1 MKAQVVIIGGG
12 PSGLLLSQLLM
23 LRGIDTVILEK
34 HSEEHVL
41 KRIRAGV
48 IESGSINVLSEAE
61 VSERISLEGQ
71 KHHGTML
78 TFGQKILRVN
88 FSELIQQHVTVFGQT
103 EITKDLYSAQKSIN
117 ARIFHNVQNVSPN
130 NILEAKSS
138 VSFLTSS
145 NVTKTIECD
154 FIIGCDGFHGV
165 SRTCIPDSQKNIYE
179 RTYPFGWL
187 GILSETPPVHHEL
200 IYSNSKD
207 GFALAS
213 MRSDSL
219 SRYYIQCDPGTKP
232 EEFSD
237 SYFWDQLKRRLPEEF
252 SSKLITGKSIEK
264 SIAPLRSFVC
274 EPIQWGNLFLVGDA
288 AHIVPPTGAKG
299 LNLAISDV
307 YYLSNALKDYYS
319 NNCRKLLNVYSE
331 TALKRIWKTVRF
343 SWWMTHILHRFP
355 ESSEFER
362 KIQATEF
369 DNLLSSN
376 SAQLNFAEN
385 YIGLPY

>member
-1 MKAQVVIIGGG
+1 MKEHILLA
-12 PSGLLLSQLLM
+12 GL
-23 LRGIDTVILEK
+23 
-34 HSEEHVL
+34 
-41 KRIRAGV
+41 
-48 IESGSINVLSEAE
+48 
-61 VSERISLEGQ
+61 
-71 KHHGTML
+71 
-78 TFGQKILRVN
+78 
-88 FSELIQQHVTVFGQT
+88 VFFP
-103 EITKDLYSAQKSIN
+103 K
-117 ARIFHNVQNVSPN
+117 
-130 NILEAKSS
+130 
-138 VSFLTSS
+138 
-145 NVTKTIECD
+145 
-154 FIIGCDGFHGV
+154 
-165 SRTCIPDSQKNIYE
+165 
-179 RTYPFGWL
+179 
-187 GILSETPPVHHEL
+187 PPVHHEL

-319 NNCRKLLNVYSE
+319 NNCRELLNSYSE